1 MKKLMIVAAVAL
13 GIVVETRSESAAW
26 QNETEMTKEW
36 PVGIGIVVPAQFPP
50 VRHDVCGFRFG
61 GLLGWNETVRG
72 LDLGL
77 GNVATDNEY
86 GLQLGGVNAVWGDF
100 AGLQAGCFNYNAS
113 ISAGAQFGV
122 LNWDSLSAYGFLLG
136 AVNTN
141 LRSLDG
147 IAFGGVNFAG
157 AQDEP
162 LGLFQR
168 FQRAQ
173 GQLLARACAQGD
185 DGYLMHDGFNPFSA
199 LRGGAGGQADPRCAR
214 P

>member
-13 GIVVETRSESAAW
+13 GMVVETRSESAAW

-122 LNWDSLSAYGFLLG
+122 LNWDSLAAYGFLLG

-157 AQDEP
+157 TVVGSQ
-162 LGLFQR
+162 LGVINLADDITGCQIGVVNACER
-168 FQRAQ
+168 MH
-173 GQLLARACAQGD
+173 GVQLGVINLINTSKLPCMVLLNAW
-185 DGYLMHDGFNPFSA
+185 F
-199 LRGGAGGQADPRCAR
+199 
-214 P
+214 